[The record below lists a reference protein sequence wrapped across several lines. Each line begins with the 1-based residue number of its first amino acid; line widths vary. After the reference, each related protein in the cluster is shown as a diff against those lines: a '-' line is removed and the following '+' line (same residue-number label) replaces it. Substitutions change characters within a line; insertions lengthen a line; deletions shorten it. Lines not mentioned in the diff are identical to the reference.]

1 MGAVFNPKDLRKGY
15 NKIIE
20 DSIKDLSPDTK
31 DSIIKLFASWDA
43 IGSIQELKEIL
54 GPSKAER
61 LLKEIRENKNVDLT
75 DEDRKAL
82 KDIFKDSLTFD

>member
-31 DSIIKLFASWDA
+31 DSLVKLFESWEATD
-43 IGSIQELKEIL
+43 SIEKLKEIL

-61 LLKEIRENKNVDLT
+61 LLKEIREKKDVDLT
-75 DEDRKAL
+75 VDEQKTL
-82 KDIFKDSLTFD
+82 KKILKDSLTFD